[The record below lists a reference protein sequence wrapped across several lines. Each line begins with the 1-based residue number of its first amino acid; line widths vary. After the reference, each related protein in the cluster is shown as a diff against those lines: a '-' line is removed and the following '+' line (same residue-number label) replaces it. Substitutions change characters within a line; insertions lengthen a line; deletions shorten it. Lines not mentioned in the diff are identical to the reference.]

1 MHKLAASLV
10 IGLFIAGVASASKA
24 ADAPTLANVPPVV
37 VKTEPQAGVGDVPAG
52 TSEIHVTFS
61 KKMQDKSWSWVIVT
75 PDSFPK
81 LAGDPHFS
89 SDLLTCVLPVSLEPG
104 KTYAIWINAG
114 TAQNFQDTEGRK
126 AVPYLLVF
134 STK

>member
-1 MHKLAASLV
+1 MRKLLAPV
-10 IGLFIAGVASASKA
+10 IAGLVLVCFSALARA

-37 VKTEPQAGVGDVPAG
+37 VKTVPQAGAADVPAS
-52 TSEIHVTFS
+52 TTEIQVTFS
-61 KKMQDKSWSWVIVT
+61 KKMQDKSWSWVTVT
-75 PDSFPK
+75 PESFPK

-89 SDLLTCVLPVSLEPG
+89 ADLLTCVLPVSLEAG
-104 KTYAIWINAG
+104 KTYAMWINAAAG
-114 TAQNFQDTEGRK
+114 QNFQDADGRK

>member
-1 MHKLAASLV
+1 MRYLPTLALAV
-10 IGLFIAGVASASKA
+10 MIATLSGAADA

-37 VKTEPQAGVGDVPAG
+37 IRTAPQAGASDVPAS
-52 TSEIHVTFS
+52 TTEIRVTFS

-75 PDSFPK
+75 PGSFPK
-81 LAGDPHFS
+81 LAGDPHYLP
-89 SDLLTCVLPVSLEPG
+89 DGVTCVLPVTLEPG
-104 KTYAIWINAG
+104 KTYAMWINAA
-114 TAQNFQDTEGRK
+114 TAQNFQDADGRK